1 MAIELTVPKLGLTME
16 EAVLVSWSVE
26 PGAKVAEEDIVLV
39 LETDKVTYEMPA
51 PGAGLLHPLVEPGSK
66 ILVSQVIGYLAADEA
81 ELEKLKSEAPAAGG
95 GDAAAAPAEEKKEE
109 PKAAAAPAAAAA
121 APADGRIK
129 ASPLAK
135 AMAKEHNLDLS
146 LIAGTGPGG
155 RIVKADIL
163 TALEKG
169 VSAPASAEAAAPA
182 VLPDDEMALTCKE
195 EIPISGVRKVIFN
208 NMHASLQEQAQLTLH
223 TELSATGLIE
233 LRKFFNERYAKEGIK
248 VSYNAIIIK
257 AVAQALKAHP
267 IVNASVVGDVIKQ
280 WAQVHVGVAMDLGDG
295 LVVPK
300 VRRADIKGVKA
311 ISLAFDEMVEKAKSG
326 GLMPDDLQGGT
337 FTITNLGAWDID
349 HFTPIVNPPESAIL
363 GLGRITEKAVV
374 KDGEVVAEPRLGLSL
389 TIDHRVI
396 DGAPG
401 AAFLKTLKEFL
412 QNPLLML
419 E

>member
-1 MAIELTVPKLGLTME
+1 
-16 EAVLVSWSVE
+16 
-26 PGAKVAEEDIVLV
+26 
-39 LETDKVTYEMPA
+39 
-51 PGAGLLHPLVEPGSK
+51 
-66 ILVSQVIGYLAADEA
+66 
-81 ELEKLKSEAPAAGG
+81 
-95 GDAAAAPAEEKKEE
+95 
-109 PKAAAAPAAAAA
+109 
-121 APADGRIK
+121 
-129 ASPLAK
+129 
-135 AMAKEHNLDLS
+135 
-146 LIAGTGPGG
+146 
-155 RIVKADIL
+155 
-163 TALEKG
+163 
-169 VSAPASAEAAAPA
+169 
-182 VLPDDEMALTCKE
+182 
-195 EIPISGVRKVIFN
+195 
-208 NMHASLQEQAQLTLH
+208 
-223 TELSATGLIE
+223 
-233 LRKFFNERYAKEGIK
+233 
-248 VSYNAIIIK
+248 
-257 AVAQALKAHP
+257 
-267 IVNASVVGDVIKQ
+267 VVGDVIKQ

-363 GLGRITEKAVV
+363 GIGRITEKAVV

>member
-16 EAVLVSWSVE
+16 EAVLVSWSVDA
-26 PGAKVAEEDIVLV
+26 GAKVAEEDIVLV

-51 PGAGLLHPLVEPGSK
+51 PGAGLLHPIVEAGSK
-66 ILVSQVIGYLAADEA
+66 ILVSQVVGYLAADEA
-81 ELEKLKSEAPAAGG
+81 ELEKLKSEAPAAAG
-95 GDAAAAPAEEKKEE
+95 AAAEAAPAEEKKEE
-109 PKAAAAPAAAAA
+109 AKAAAPAAAAAA

-135 AMAKEHNLDLS
+135 AMAKEHDLDLS
-146 LIAGTGPGG
+146 LIPGTGPGG

-163 TALEKG
+163 NALEKG
-169 VSAPASAEAAAPA
+169 VSAPAPAAAA
-182 VLPDDEMALTCKE
+182 ALPDDEMALTCKE

-223 TELSATGLIE
+223 TELSATGLME
-233 LRKFFNERYAKEGIK
+233 LRKFFNDRYAKEGIK

-363 GLGRITEKAVV
+363 GIGRITEKPVV
-374 KDGEVVAEPRLGLSL
+374 KDGEVVVEPMLGLSL